1 MGHRRACFDL
11 CHRVFCLCFTT
22 RIFIVSGLTF
32 RSLISFEFIFVYG
45 ISSVQYSCSVVYDSL
60 WPHGLQHTRPPYPTP
75 TPGVYPNSCS
85 MSQWW
90 HPTITSSV
98 VPFSYCLQS
107 FPASGSFLMSQL
119 FSSGGWSFE
128 ASVSAT
134 VLPVNI
140 QHWFRLGWT
149 GLISL
154 LSKGLKSLLQH
165 HSSKASVLR
174 HSASFMVQL
183 SHLYLTTR
191 KIIALTIQTFVQTSR
206 S

>member
-1 MGHRRACFDL
+1 MYLLLFSH
-11 CHRVFCLCFTT
+11 
-22 RIFIVSGLTF
+22 
-32 RSLISFEFIFVYG
+32 
-45 ISSVQYSCSVVYDSL
+45 SVVWLFAIPWTADARLPCPS
-60 WPHGLQHTRPPYPTP
+60 PS
-75 TPGVYPNSCS
+75 PGACSNSCALNL
-85 MSQWW
+85 WC
-90 HPTITSSV
+90 HPTISSSV

-191 KIIALTIQTFVQTSR
+191 KIIALTIQTFVGKVISLLFILCLGL